1 MKSVRLRALAAAALA
16 LAPAAGLL
24 VAAAPALAATS
35 TLPTLKSVTT
45 NETSFVLPYNGT
57 CKAIIMTATLS
68 AVMPTDGYQF
78 SGVGADL
85 FAPGESG
92 DDSYDGIEFMQVGA
106 GDNPVYRG
114 SLSICGKYP
123 PGAWHAEVYGA
134 AVPTGATTGDDFVT
148 TNQIRINISLK
159 RPSRLTFNASPEPV
173 KKGKKVTAAGTL
185 KIDGKA
191 YANLSVVI
199 YFKASGAKTWT
210 VKGTAKTTSKGAY
223 SRKFVATK
231 SGTWKAVYAGS
242 STRQAASKADA
253 VAVK

>member
-1 MKSVRLRALAAAALA
+1 
-16 LAPAAGLL
+16 
-24 VAAAPALAATS
+24 
-35 TLPTLKSVTT
+35 
-45 NETSFVLPYNGT
+45 
-57 CKAIIMTATLS
+57 MTATLS

-85 FAPGESG
+85 FAPGKSG
-92 DDSYDGIEFMQVGA
+92 DDTYDGIEFMQVGA
-106 GDNPVYRG
+106 ADNPVYRG
-114 SLSICGKYP
+114 SLGICGKYP

-134 AVPTGATTGDDFVT
+134 AVPTGATTDVT
-148 TNQIRINISLK
+148 TNQVRINISLK
-159 RPSRLTFNASPEPV
+159 RPSKLTFNASPEPV

-191 YANLSVVI
+191 YANLPVVI
-199 YFKASGAKTWT
+199 YFKASGSKTWT
-210 VKGTAKTTSKGAY
+210 VKGTAKTTSKGAF

-242 STRQAASKADA
+242 TTRQAAGTADA

>member
-16 LAPAAGLL
+16 LASATGLL
-24 VAAAPALAATS
+24 AAAAPAQAAATS

-57 CKAIIMTATLS
+57 CKVIIMTATLS
-68 AVMPTDGYQF
+68 AVMPTDGYEF

-85 FAPGESG
+85 FAPGKSG
-92 DDSYDGIEFMQVGA
+92 DDTYDGIEFMQVGA
-106 GDNPVYRG
+106 ADNPVYRG
-114 SLSICGKYP
+114 SLGICGKYP

-134 AVPTGATTGDDFVT
+134 AVPTGATTDVT
-148 TNQIRINISLK
+148 TNQVRINISLK
-159 RPSRLTFNASPEPV
+159 RPSKLTFNASPEPV

-191 YANLSVVI
+191 YANLPVVI
-199 YFKASGAKTWT
+199 YFKASGSKTWT
-210 VKGTAKTTSKGAY
+210 VKGTAKTTSKGAF

-231 SGTWKAVYAGS
+231 SGTWKAAYAGS
-242 STRQAASKADA
+242 TTRQAASKADA